1 MAFIRVSASPVA
13 RETWYRYR
21 GIGHRGT
28 YWPSRRVSAYRGAK
42 PRGAKPCG
50 AFVNYNLMK
59 RPMSQAGA
67 SNTLCAPV
75 YFVTPAVIPALAVI

>member
-1 MAFIRVSASPVA
+1 MSHAGNVVLAIAA
-13 RETWYRYR
+13 R
-21 GIGHRGT
+21 ISL
-28 YWPSRRVSAYRGAK
+28 SRHVSAYRDAK
-42 PRGAKPCG
+42 PRGAKLRG
-50 AFVNYNLMK
+50 TNVNYNLMK